1 MENNF
6 EDIQKLWQRQKAN
19 EFDLPS
25 LINQM
30 KRIEERQKREL
41 IIGISL
47 TPITVIFLAFVLP
60 WRESLLGALS
70 IILVALGMA
79 WVIWLSAKSRLKSIE
94 DSERFNSQEFIQS
107 QLKKLR
113 LRYTI
118 LKKHMI
124 TYGLI
129 ISLAINIGYLITLE
143 PLSLPIRI
151 AAHAGATLLIF
162 IIMWIT
168 IRRKRKKYDQELKP
182 IIEDLERLIEM

>member
-1 MENNF
+1 METNF
-6 EDIQKLWQRQKAN
+6 DNIQKLWQNQKAK

-25 LINQM
+25 LISQM
-30 KRIEERQKREL
+30 KRVEKKQKKEW
-41 IIGISL
+41 IIVISL
-47 TPITVIFLAFVLP
+47 TPITVIFLSFVLP
-60 WRESLLGALS
+60 WRESLLGTLS

-79 WVIWLSAKSRLKSIE
+79 WVIWLSAKSRLKSID
-94 DSERFNSQEFIQS
+94 DSERFNSQAFIQS

-129 ISLAINIGYLITLE
+129 ISLAINIGYLVTLE

-151 AAHAGATLLIF
+151 AAHVGATLLIF
-162 IIMWIT
+162 SIMWIT

-182 IIEDLERLIEM
+182 IIEDLERLIER

>member
-60 WRESLLGALS
+60 WRESLQGALS

-79 WVIWLSAKSRLKSIE
+79 WVIWLSAKSRLKSI
-94 DSERFNSQEFIQS
+94 DNSERFNSQEFIQS

-113 LRYTI
+113 LRYII

-129 ISLAINIGYLITLE
+129 ISLAINIGYLVTLE

-151 AAHAGATLLIF
+151 AAHVGATLLVF
-162 IIMWIT
+162 TIMWIT

-182 IIEDLERLIEM
+182 IIEDLERLIER

>member
-1 MENNF
+1 MENNL
-6 EDIQKLWQRQKAN
+6 ENIQKLWQSQKAN

-79 WVIWLSAKSRLKSIE
+79 WVIWLSAKSRLKSID
-94 DSERFNSQEFIQS
+94 DSERYNSQKFIQS

-129 ISLAINIGYLITLE
+129 ISLAINIGYLVVLE

-151 AAHAGATLLIF
+151 AAHVGATLFIF
-162 IIMWIT
+162 TIMWIT
-168 IRRKRKKYDQELKP
+168 IQRKRKKYDQELKP

>member
-1 MENNF
+1 MENNL
-6 EDIQKLWQRQKAN
+6 ENIQKLWQSQKAK
-19 EFDLPS
+19 EFDLPI

-30 KRIEERQKREL
+30 KRIEAKQKKEW

-47 TPITVIFLAFVLP
+47 TPITVIFLASVLP

-70 IILVALGMA
+70 IFLVALGMV
-79 WVIWLSAKSRLKSIE
+79 WVIWLSAKSRLKSID
-94 DSERFNSQEFIQS
+94 DSERYNSQKFIQS

-129 ISLAINIGYLITLE
+129 ISLAINIGYLVVLE

-151 AAHAGATLLIF
+151 APHVGATLFIF
-162 IIMWIT
+162 TIMWIT
-168 IRRKRKKYDQELKP
+168 IQRKRKKYDQELKP

>member
-1 MENNF
+1 MENNL
-6 EDIQKLWQRQKAN
+6 ENIQKLWQSQKAK
-19 EFDLPS
+19 EFDLPI

-30 KRIEERQKREL
+30 KRIEAKQKKEW

-47 TPITVIFLAFVLP
+47 TPITVIFLASVLP

-70 IILVALGMA
+70 IFLVALGMV
-79 WVIWLSAKSRLKSIE
+79 WVIWLSAKSRLKSID
-94 DSERFNSQEFIQS
+94 DSERYNSQKFIQS

-129 ISLAINIGYLITLE
+129 ISLAINIGYLVVLE

-151 AAHAGATLLIF
+151 AAHVGATLFIF
-162 IIMWIT
+162 TIMWIT
-168 IRRKRKKYDQELKP
+168 IQRKRKKYDQELKP

>member
-1 MENNF
+1 MENNL
-6 EDIQKLWQRQKAN
+6 ENIQKLWQSQKAN

-79 WVIWLSAKSRLKSIE
+79 WVIWLSAKSRLKSID
-94 DSERFNSQEFIQS
+94 DSERYNSQKFIQS

-129 ISLAINIGYLITLE
+129 ISLAINIGYLVVLE

-151 AAHAGATLLIF
+151 ATHVGATLFIF
-162 IIMWIT
+162 TIMWIT
-168 IRRKRKKYDQELKP
+168 IQRKRKKYDQELKP